1 MPKFVAKYQ
10 NGYVIQ
16 EKLFPNGKENVF
28 DFKCT
33 CRTIKIS
40 FKWYQS
46 QYKAP
51 QNNFAIKNSSI

>member
-1 MPKFVAKYQ
+1 MPKFVAKYE

-40 FKWYQS
+40 FK
-46 QYKAP
+46 
-51 QNNFAIKNSSI
+51 

>member
-1 MPKFVAKYQ
+1 LKRGEVAVRRRVKMPKFVAKYE

-40 FKWYQS
+40 FK
-46 QYKAP
+46 
-51 QNNFAIKNSSI
+51 